1 MDISIQ
7 LFDSCW
13 NVRLEVDNTQRS
25 WRKQKEQRK
34 LWRENGVE
42 NRHLEQ
48 NQFIKSSSDQSAHFT
63 FKENAGRYSERCTTI
78 AGVLILN
85 PLNPNISMQILHTVP
100 YMSQGADKE
109 NVFNK
114 Q

>member
-1 MDISIQ
+1 M
-7 LFDSCW
+7 
-13 NVRLEVDNTQRS
+13 
-25 WRKQKEQRK
+25 
-34 LWRENGVE
+34 E

-100 YMSQGADKE
+100 YTCPKVLTRRMFLIS
-109 NVFNK
+109 NRFFSC
-114 Q
+114 